1 MRVKRASLAGHN
13 LFSSYRNLCGETVL
27 HEAVL
32 ARNLEKIMF
41 YCRYPLLVNSRNN
54 CEQTPLHY
62 CSLVNFPEGARI
74 LINNGADINALNGLQ
89 QTPVMEGALTG
100 SVRFVEYMLS
110 VRQSS
115 QIIKVKR
122 KTICLVTKCK
132 VNPFIKD
139 YKGFTLA
146 HYGALLSQ
154 DMSNTIQSGLVK
166 LKCFAVI
173 NDEPNWQSPDFLTLY
188 SKKTFKKHIMNQGAK
203 FFVL

>member
-1 MRVKRASLAGHN
+1 MAPDEVSSVNISEAYTTHQAVSPTIEEKYVKISDSGNTDGVINEKITEVIYYYNIATHDITTEVDGVGGSIYGQGQAP
-13 LFSSYRNLCGETVL
+13 YETVL

-139 YKGFTLA
+139 YKG
-146 HYGALLSQ
+146 
-154 DMSNTIQSGLVK
+154 
-166 LKCFAVI
+166 
-173 NDEPNWQSPDFLTLY
+173 
-188 SKKTFKKHIMNQGAK
+188 
-203 FFVL
+203 